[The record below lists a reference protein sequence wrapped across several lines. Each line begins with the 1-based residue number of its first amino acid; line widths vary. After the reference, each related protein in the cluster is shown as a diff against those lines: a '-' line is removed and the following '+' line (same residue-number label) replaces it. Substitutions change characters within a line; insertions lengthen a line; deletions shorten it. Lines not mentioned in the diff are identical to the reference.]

1 MQCAGIAKTQAYR
14 VGRPGQARA
23 SRSGASNNQARSLT
37 WGCCQRS
44 RKSVSWGGMR
54 LAAALRCRSD
64 SPRRRPYTLRI
75 HTQQAGANDD
85 PCIDAFRRRRG
96 RHLDDLLPGPGRRFS
111 GGGGSKIDT
120 EGSVLGQLILQ
131 RLENG
136 GIDVEN
142 RLQLGTTSI
151 VREALTA
158 GEIDLYPEY
167 TGNGAFFFDMADS
180 PVWKDAE
187 QAYQTVKAE
196 DRERNGL
203 VWLTPA
209 EANNTWAISVR
220 GEVAREHDLASLED
234 LANYLDEGGDVK
246 LAASAEFV
254 ESPQALPAFQKA
266 YGFDLSDDQ
275 LLVLSGGNTAATMR
289 AAAQQT
295 SGVNAAMTYGT
306 DGGLKA
312 LDLVVM
318 DDTLGVQPV
327 YQPTPVVRESVLQAH
342 PEIETLLAPVFE
354 ALDRDTLQR
363 LNGDVAVDG
372 LDPARWRPTS
382 STAWIAEVGRA
393 QGCGAAKHCPGQFVP
408 GHPGRLA
415 GARCSECGA

>member
-1 MQCAGIAKTQAYR
+1 MNP
-14 VGRPGQARA
+14 V
-23 SRSGASNNQARSLT
+23 LT
-37 WGCCQRS
+37 
-44 RKSVSWGGMR
+44 R
-54 LAAALRCRSD
+54 LAAAAAGTLMAFSAAQADD
-64 SPRRRPYTLRI
+64 SPVVV
-75 HTQQAGANDD
+75 A
-85 PCIDAFRRRRG
+85 
-96 RHLDDLLPGPGRRFS
+96 
-111 GGGGSKIDT
+111 SKIDT

-131 RLENG
+131 RLESG

-167 TGNGAFFFDMADS
+167 TGNGAFFFDMADR

-220 GEVAREHDLASLED
+220 GDVAREHDLVSLED
-234 LANYLDEGGDVK
+234 LADYLDEGGDFK

-254 ESPQALPAFQKA
+254 ESPQALPAFQEA
-266 YGFDLSDDQ
+266 YGFDLTEDQ

-327 YQPTPVVRESVLQAH
+327 YQPTPVVRESVLDAH

-363 LNGDVAVDG
+363 LNGDVAVKG
-372 LDPARWRPTS
+372 LDPAQVASDFLDSLHDDPDN
-382 STAWIAEVGRA
+382 
-393 QGCGAAKHCPGQFVP
+393 
-408 GHPGRLA
+408 
-415 GARCSECGA
+415 

>member
-1 MQCAGIAKTQAYR
+1 MMNP
-14 VGRPGQARA
+14 V
-23 SRSGASNNQARSLT
+23 LT
-37 WGCCQRS
+37 
-44 RKSVSWGGMR
+44 R
-54 LAAALRCRSD
+54 LAAAAAGTLMAFSAAQADD
-64 SPRRRPYTLRI
+64 SPVVV
-75 HTQQAGANDD
+75 A
-85 PCIDAFRRRRG
+85 
-96 RHLDDLLPGPGRRFS
+96 
-111 GGGGSKIDT
+111 SKIDT

-131 RLENG
+131 RLESG

-167 TGNGAFFFDMADS
+167 TGNGAFFFDMADR

-220 GEVAREHDLASLED
+220 GDVAREHDLVSLED
-234 LANYLDEGGDVK
+234 LADYLDEGGDFK

-254 ESPQALPAFQKA
+254 ESPQALPAFQEA
-266 YGFDLSDDQ
+266 YGFDLTEDQ

-327 YQPTPVVRESVLQAH
+327 YQPTPVVRESVLDAH

-363 LNGDVAVDG
+363 LNGDVAVKG
-372 LDPARWRPTS
+372 LDPAQVASDFLDSLHDDPDN
-382 STAWIAEVGRA
+382 
-393 QGCGAAKHCPGQFVP
+393 
-408 GHPGRLA
+408 
-415 GARCSECGA
+415 

>member
-1 MQCAGIAKTQAYR
+1 MTP
-14 VGRPGQARA
+14 V
-23 SRSGASNNQARSLT
+23 LT
-37 WGCCQRS
+37 RF
-44 RKSVSWGGMR
+44 
-54 LAAALRCRSD
+54 AAAAVGTLMTFSLAQADD
-64 SPRRRPYTLRI
+64 SPVVV
-75 HTQQAGANDD
+75 A
-85 PCIDAFRRRRG
+85 
-96 RHLDDLLPGPGRRFS
+96 
-111 GGGGSKIDT
+111 SKIDT

-254 ESPQALPAFQKA
+254 ESPQALPAFQEA

-372 LDPARWRPTS
+372 LDPAQVAS
-382 STAWIAEVGRA
+382 DFLDS
-393 QGCGAAKHCPGQFVP
+393 
-408 GHPGRLA
+408 LD
-415 GARCSECGA
+415 S

>member
-1 MQCAGIAKTQAYR
+1 MNP
-14 VGRPGQARA
+14 V
-23 SRSGASNNQARSLT
+23 L
-37 WGCCQRS
+37 
-44 RKSVSWGGMR
+44 MR
-54 LAAALRCRSD
+54 LAAAVAGTLMAFSAAQADD
-64 SPRRRPYTLRI
+64 SPVVV
-75 HTQQAGANDD
+75 A
-85 PCIDAFRRRRG
+85 
-96 RHLDDLLPGPGRRFS
+96 
-111 GGGGSKIDT
+111 SKIDT

-167 TGNGAFFFDMADS
+167 TGNGAFFFDMADR

-209 EANNTWAISVR
+209 EANNTWAISMR
-220 GEVAREHDLASLED
+220 GDVAREHDLASLED
-234 LANYLDEGGDVK
+234 LADYLDEGGDFK

-254 ESPQALPAFQKA
+254 ESPQALPAFQEA
-266 YGFDLSDDQ
+266 YGFDLTEDQ

-318 DDTLGVQPV
+318 DDTFGVQPV
-327 YQPTPVVRESVLQAH
+327 YQPTPVVRESVLDAH

-363 LNGDVAVDG
+363 LNGDVAVKG
-372 LDPARWRPTS
+372 FDPAQVASDFLDDLPDDLDS
-382 STAWIAEVGRA
+382 
-393 QGCGAAKHCPGQFVP
+393 
-408 GHPGRLA
+408 
-415 GARCSECGA
+415 